1 MRFSAMHRT
10 IILIAGALFAAG
22 ALAQAYKWVDRDG
35 KVRYGDVP
43 PPGVKAT
50 PLRPPPPGVGAPTAS
65 APPSDA
71 KKDAKPLTPEQ
82 AFRKR
87 QEDAEKE
94 RDKQAKAGQE
104 AQLKR
109 ENCTRA
115 QEVLRGLESG
125 DRIAR
130 TDTKGERYY
139 LDDAQVAQER
149 ARARQ
154 SVQEW
159 CS

>member
-1 MRFSAMHRT
+1 MNK
-10 IILIAGALFAAG
+10 IIIFIASFFFAAG

-43 PPGVKAT
+43 PAGVKAT
-50 PLRPPPPGVGAPTAS
+50 PLRPPPPGVQSPS
-65 APPSDA
+65 AAAA
-71 KKDAKPLTPEQ
+71 KKDGDKPLTPEQ

-94 RDKQAKAGQE
+94 RDKQAKADQE
-104 AQLKR
+104 TQLKR

-115 QEVLRGLESG
+115 QDAVRTLETG
-125 DRIAR
+125 QRVAR
-130 TDTKGERYY
+130 TDSKGERYF
-139 LDDAQVAQER
+139 LDDAQVAQEL

-154 SVQEW
+154 SVQQW
-159 CS
+159 CG